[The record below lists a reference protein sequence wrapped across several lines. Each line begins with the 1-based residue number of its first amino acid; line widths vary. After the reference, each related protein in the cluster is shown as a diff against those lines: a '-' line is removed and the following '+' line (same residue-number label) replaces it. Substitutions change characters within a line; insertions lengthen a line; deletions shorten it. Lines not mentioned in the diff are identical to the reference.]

1 MVLLVLWLVLCAS
14 LLLVVLIFDTKKPSP
29 AVDYKAVS
37 EGVAK
42 WEVKVGFNELAS
54 AIKKYQSAIDD
65 TKTSKQTVLISQR
78 LCPSEITVVMRA
90 LGRQLY

>member
-1 MVLLVLWLVLCAS
+1 MIMVVLWLVMCAS
-14 LLLVVLIFDTKKPSP
+14 LVLVSFVFDTEKPGP
-29 AVDYKAVS
+29 VVDYKAVS

-42 WEVKVGFNELAS
+42 WEAKVGFNELAN

-78 LCPSEITVVMRA
+78 LCPSEITVVIRA